1 MTKRVFSAFLGI
13 VNIKGYKFVVLCDEA
28 KIAANVEQLMIY
40 EISSLYFLSYLSD
53 RELSLKP

>member
-13 VNIKGYKFVVLCDEA
+13 VNIKGYNFVVLCDEA

-40 EISSLYFLSYLSD
+40 EVSSLYFLSYLSD